1 MPFDPRSSFGDR
13 RCDRFTSV
21 ELSAPGVY
29 NNAVPITRKQL
40 VFFILGGFFLTN
52 ALLGELTGGK
62 LFAIPELNLGLLKL
76 PSVVLSIGVI
86 PWPVVFI
93 TTDLINEY
101 FGRAGVRRLTF
112 LAVGMISYSFV
123 VLFLATLVPAW
134 EKSPVADAVFN
145 RVFGQSMWIIGGSIV
160 AFLIAQLLDVL
171 IFQTLKRKTGNRF
184 LWLRA
189 TGSTVVS
196 QLIDTLVILFIAF
209 RVPTLLQRPGYSMTG
224 EDFFLV
230 AAGNYGYKLAIAIL
244 ITPVI
249 YVAHAVIDAYLAKDE
264 T

>member
-1 MPFDPRSSFGDR
+1 MNDGAQ
-13 RCDRFTSV
+13 V
-21 ELSAPGVY
+21 GY
-29 NNAVPITRKQL
+29 NHAVPITRRQL
-40 VFFILGGFFLTN
+40 VFFVLGGFFLTN

-62 LFAIPELNLGLLKL
+62 LFAVPELDLGLLKL

-112 LAVGMISYSFV
+112 LALTMISYSFV
-123 VLFLATLVPAW
+123 ILLLATRVPAW
-134 EKSPVADAVFN
+134 ERSPVADAVFTK
-145 RVFGQSMWIIGGSIV
+145 VFGQSMWIIAGSLV
-160 AFLIAQLLDVL
+160 AFLIAQLLDVV
-171 IFQTLKRKTGNRF
+171 IFQALKRRTGHRL

-189 TGSTVVS
+189 TGSTVIS
-196 QLIDTLVILFIAF
+196 QLVDTLVILFIAF
-209 RVPTLLQRPGYSMTG
+209 RVPTLLKVPGYTMNG
-224 EDFFLV
+224 EDFVRV

-249 YVAHAVIDAYLAKDE
+249 YLAHAGIDAYLAGEKE
-264 T
+264 AEGLYP

>member
-1 MPFDPRSSFGDR
+1 M
-13 RCDRFTSV
+13 
-21 ELSAPGVY
+21 
-29 NNAVPITRKQL
+29 PITRRQF
-40 VFFILGGFFLTN
+40 VYFVLGGFFLTN

-62 LFAIPELNLGLLKL
+62 LFAVPELNLGLFRL

-112 LAVGMISYSFV
+112 LAVAMISYSFII
-123 VLFLATLVPAW
+123 LYLEMLVPAA
-134 EKSPVADAVFN
+134 EGSPVGDAEFS
-145 RVFGQSMWIIGGSIV
+145 RVFGQSMWIIFGSLV
-160 AFLIAQLLDVL
+160 AFLLAQLLDVF
-171 IFQTLKRKTGNRF
+171 IFQALKRRTGSRL

-209 RVPTLLQRPGYSMTG
+209 RVPTLLKIEGHSMSG
-224 EDFFLV
+224 EMFLRL
-230 AAGNYGYKLAIAIL
+230 AAGNYGYKVAIAIL

-249 YVAHAVIDAYLAKDE
+249 YLAHAMIDSYLAGDSEVQEIKGSRAQG
-264 T
+264 

>member
-1 MPFDPRSSFGDR
+1 M
-13 RCDRFTSV
+13 
-21 ELSAPGVY
+21 Y
-29 NNAVPITRKQL
+29 NPAVPVTRRQF
-40 VFFILGGFFLTN
+40 VFFVLGGFFLTN

-62 LFAIPELNLGLLKL
+62 LFAIPEVNLGFLRL

-101 FGRAGVRRLTF
+101 FGRAGVKRLTF
-112 LAVGMISYSFV
+112 LALGMISYSFV
-123 VLFLATLVPAW
+123 ILLLATNVTAW
-134 EKSPVADAVFN
+134 DRSPVSDEVFG
-145 RVFGQSMWIIGGSIV
+145 RVFGQSMWIIVGSLV
-160 AFLIAQLLDVL
+160 AFLVAQLLDVL
-171 IFQTLKRKTGNRF
+171 IFQALKRRTGGRL

-189 TGSTVVS
+189 TGSTVIS

-209 RVPTLLQRPGYSMTG
+209 RVPTLLERPGYTMTG
-224 EDFFLV
+224 ADFLRV
-230 AAGNYGYKLAIAIL
+230 AAGNYGYKLIIAVA

-249 YVAHAVIDAYLAKDE
+249 YWAHAVIDAYLAREESD

>member
-1 MPFDPRSSFGDR
+1 VPVTR
-13 RCDRFTSV
+13 R
-21 ELSAPGVY
+21 
-29 NNAVPITRKQL
+29 QL
-40 VFFILGGFFLTN
+40 VFFVLGGFFLTN

-62 LFAIPELNLGLLKL
+62 LFSVPELNLSFLKL

-112 LAVGMISYSFV
+112 LALAMISYSFII
-123 VLFLATLVPAW
+123 LYFEMLVPAA
-134 EKSPVADAVFN
+134 EQSPVGQAEFAT
-145 RVFGQSMWIIGGSIV
+145 VFGQSMWIIFGSLV
-160 AFLIAQLLDVL
+160 AFLLAQLLDVL
-171 IFQTLKRKTGNRF
+171 IFQALKRRTGTRL

-196 QLIDTLVILFIAF
+196 QLIDTLVVLFIAF
-209 RVPTLLQRPGYSMTG
+209 RVPVLLKMEGHSMKG
-224 EDFFLV
+224 EVFLRL
-230 AAGNYGYKLAIAIL
+230 AAGNYGYKVAIAIL

-249 YVAHAVIDAYLAKDE
+249 YWAHAVIDAYLAKDSKNAAE
-264 T
+264 VTMPEPRT

>member
-1 MPFDPRSSFGDR
+1 MEIWLIAEYKP
-13 RCDRFTSV
+13 
-21 ELSAPGVY
+21 
-29 NNAVPITRKQL
+29 AVPITRRQL
-40 VFFILGGFFLTN
+40 VFFVLGGFFLTN

-62 LFAIPELNLGLLKL
+62 LFAVPELNLGLLRL

-86 PWPVVFI
+86 PWPIVFI

-112 LAVGMISYSFV
+112 LATVMISYSFV
-123 VLFLATLVPAW
+123 ILLLATLVPAW
-134 EKSPVADAVFN
+134 ERSPVGDAVFT
-145 RVFGQSMWIIGGSIV
+145 RVFGQSMWIIAGSLA
-160 AFLIAQLLDVL
+160 AFLIAQLLDVM
-171 IFQTLKRKTGNRF
+171 IFQALKRKTGHRL

-209 RVPTLLQRPGYSMTG
+209 RVPTLLKISGYTMSS
-224 EDFFLV
+224 EDFVRV

-249 YVAHAVIDAYLAKDE
+249 YLAHAGIDAYLARDPVDNAIPE
-264 T
+264 SIG

>member
-1 MPFDPRSSFGDR
+1 MYKP
-13 RCDRFTSV
+13 
-21 ELSAPGVY
+21 
-29 NNAVPITRKQL
+29 AVQVTRKQF
-40 VFFILGGFFLTN
+40 VYFVLGGFFLTN

-62 LFAIPELNLGLLKL
+62 LFALPELDLGLLKL

-134 EKSPVADAVFN
+134 DKSPVADAVFN
-145 RVFGQSMWIIGGSIV
+145 RVFGQSMWIIAGSIV
-160 AFLIAQLLDVL
+160 AFLIAQMLDVL
-171 IFQTLKRKTGNRF
+171 VFQALKERTGRRL

-189 TGSTVVS
+189 TGSTVFS

-209 RVPTLLQRPGYSMTG
+209 RVPTLLRIPGYEMTG
-224 EDFFLV
+224 EDFVRV
-230 AAGNYGYKLAIAIL
+230 AAGNYGYKLAIAVL